1 MSVATLPTVQPSEH
15 PDDTNVRN
23 RGLVQAYKLRDFAA
37 AAAMALQTDMLD
49 HEGKLM
55 IRRDEYGKPVDLA
68 AIAQLIKGWSEARD
82 AIRIIR
88 GRPLPGSLKPEPKSK
103 PRTRPRIFE
112 PTPVADTEQVRS
124 EYMRDMHKPE
134 QGQK

>member
-1 MSVATLPTVQPSEH
+1 MLAPISTVQPSEH
-15 PDDTNVRN
+15 PDDTSARN
-23 RGLVQAYKLRDFAA
+23 RGLIQAYKLRDFAS
-37 AAAMALQTDMLD
+37 AAAMALQEDMLD
-49 HEGKLM
+49 DKGKLI

-103 PRTRPRIFE
+103 GK
-112 PTPVADTEQVRS
+112 AVRS
-124 EYMRDMHKPE
+124 APIVLPAPPE
-134 QGQK
+134 QENYEMFSL